1 MTVYVTLSRASTRGL
16 CIPGIQA
23 QGLGFG
29 AGKYGLRLMVL
40 KCSEISKF
48 VAEVEA

>member
-1 MTVYVTLSRASTRGL
+1 MTIYVNLSRASTQGL

-29 AGKYGLRLMVL
+29 AGEIRMKANG
-40 KCSEISKF
+40 SEMF
-48 VAEVEA
+48 